1 MTDRSPSLQAIGESY
16 GCDKFTVHKFGALYE
31 RHLGHLRDSEFSLLE
46 IGIGGEGNA
55 LGGES
60 IKTWA
65 DYFSRATIHGIDLYD
80 KSPLR
85 ASRIHTHVLDQ
96 ADQDGLRA
104 LWATHGGFDVVID
117 DGSHKCADTLRSF
130 FALFNLMRP
139 GGIYV
144 IEDLQTSYWPHYGAT
159 SVAQPFVDDTIFWI
173 KTLVDCLN
181 ANEILWRDHA
191 AIRSGFVVS
200 ELHLY
205 RNIAFI
211 VRGEAIEPSNVLTEE
226 IRQAWLADDMLGHG
240 LGPGEAERINDP
252 NARRAI
258 LRSYLKLIADAEQ

>member
-1 MTDRSPSLQAIGESY
+1 MIDHRPPLQIIGQTHN
-16 GCDKFTVHKFGALYE
+16 CDKFTVHNFAPQYE
-31 RHLGHLRDSEFSLLE
+31 RHLGHLRDAEFSLLE
-46 IGIGGEGNA
+46 IGIGGEGEV

-65 DYFSRATIHGIDLYD
+65 DYFSQAKIHGIDLYD
-80 KSPLR
+80 KSALQT
-85 ASRIHTHVLDQ
+85 SRITTHVLNQ

-104 LWATHGGFDVVID
+104 LWEAHGGFDVVID

-139 GGIYV
+139 GGVYV
-144 IEDLQTSYWPHYGAT
+144 IEDLQTSYWPHYGGT
-159 SVAQPFVDDTIFWI
+159 SVAQPFADDTIFWV
-173 KTLVDCLN
+173 KTLIDCLN
-181 ANEILWRDHA
+181 ANEILWKGHA

-211 VRGEAIEPSNVLTEE
+211 VRGQRIEPSNVLTEE
-226 IRQAWLADDMLGHG
+226 IRQAWLADDARQQG
-240 LGPGEAERINDP
+240 LSLVEAEKINDP
-252 NARRAI
+252 NWRRAV
-258 LRSYLKLIADAEQ
+258 LRRRLDGIGD